1 YVNLFQLQGFGEDPN
16 IGTIEIE
23 AKIGK
28 LIDKRQDVRIKLPIS
43 TATIVEETW
52 LRENA
57 RFESQMDENEHKVMN
72 GFLNTAIQESRN
84 NPGRVPMQYKHPKE
98 TDTFLPLSNAGYAA
112 LPPAFHQQRRL
123 QKGQGLKL
131 RTTINNETN
140 QVTAR
145 VVKSHVA
152 DIHIYNPNYDY
163 DCRITINLEANLNRP
178 DLAPFENLVETS
190 PSAAADPS
198 QPTFKRD
205 LHNAIPDRKKDRL
218 SYSHLAYSIDLTRVD
233 VRGIAKYELEL
244 EVDAQVLRQQ
254 IAAINARQPSG
265 YQAVVS
271 GFLDNAM
278 FLMRQRTAAGNGGGG

>member
-1 YVNLFQLQGFGEDPN
+1 
-16 IGTIEIE
+16 
-23 AKIGK
+23 
-28 LIDKRQDVRIKLPIS
+28 
-43 TATIVEETW
+43 
-52 LRENA
+52 
-57 RFESQMDENEHKVMN
+57 
-72 GFLNTAIQESRN
+72 
-84 NPGRVPMQYKHPKE
+84 MQYKHPKE
-98 TDTFLPLSNAGYAA
+98 TDTFLTLSNAGYAA
-112 LPPAFHQQRRL
+112 LPPAFHQRKP

-145 VVKSHVA
+145 IVKSHVA

-190 PSAAADPS
+190 PSAASDS
-198 QPTFKRD
+198 TQPTFKRD
-205 LHNAIPDRKKDRL
+205 LHNLIPDRKKDRL

-278 FLMRQRTAAGNGGGG
+278 FLMRQRTAAGNGGGGGG